1 MLNVQIPLDGLIETL
16 SSLFAF
22 ALFIGFFIVLYRKN
36 TDKVTWWKALVVT
49 FFGMLTVNFTLFI
62 FNQEMAFPLI
72 PLGVGI
78 ICLLAPRGDQG
89 WLRYRA
95 FAWTGFFSGFLFVGF
110 SLIGTVVQ
118 YFVYPVDE
126 LSTYIT
132 NPTEIEL
139 TATHFQGDE
148 IELNLSAA
156 QLETYENKSIGE
168 TEFFEQIM
176 TGGRQQGEH
185 QEDFPYVLQGAQSKW
200 GSGFNPLIFVEK
212 DGQGLLVDLGEE
224 QLYFS
229 GSEPLFNG
237 GEAP

>member
-1 MLNVQIPLDGLIETL
+1 MLNVQIPLGGLIETL
-16 SSLFAF
+16 SSLLAF
-22 ALFIGFFIVLYRKN
+22 ALFIGFFIILYRKN
-36 TDKVTWWKALVVT
+36 KDNVSWWKALIVT
-49 FFGMLTVNFTLFI
+49 FVGMLTVDFPLFI

-78 ICLLAPRGDQG
+78 ICLLAPRRDQA
-89 WLRYRA
+89 WLRYRP

-126 LSTYIT
+126 ISTYIT
-132 NPTEIEL
+132 NPTDIEL
-139 TATHFQGDE
+139 TVTHFQGDE
-148 IELNLSAA
+148 VELNLSEAD
-156 QLETYENKSIGE
+156 LDGYERYSIGE
-168 TEFFEQIM
+168 AEFFDQIM

-200 GSGFNPLIFVEK
+200 GSGLNPLIFVEK
-212 DGQGLLVDLGEE
+212 DGYGLLVDLGDE
-224 QLYFS
+224 QFYFS
-229 GSEPLFNG
+229 GSESLFNG

>member
-1 MLNVQIPLDGLIETL
+1 MNVHIPTSGLIETV

-22 ALFIGFFIVLYRKN
+22 ALFIGFFIFLYRRN
-36 TDKVTWWKALVVT
+36 TDNVSWWKALVVT
-49 FFGMLTVNFTLFI
+49 FFGMLTVDFPLFI

-78 ICLLAPRGDQG
+78 ICLLAPRGNQG
-89 WLRYRA
+89 WLRYRP

-110 SLIGTVVQ
+110 SLIGAVVQ
-118 YFVYPVDE
+118 YLVYPVDE
-126 LSTYIT
+126 ISTYIT
-132 NPTEIEL
+132 NPTDIEL
-139 TATHFQGDE
+139 TVTHFQGDE
-148 IELNLSAA
+148 VELNLSEAH
-156 QLETYENKSIGE
+156 LERYEIKSIGE
-168 TEFFEQIM
+168 AEFFEQIM
-176 TGGRQQGEH
+176 SGGRQQGEH

-200 GSGFNPLIFVEK
+200 GSGYHPLIFVEK
-212 DGQGLLVDLGEE
+212 DGQGILVDLGEE